1 MELKLLLLVGT
12 TLLAT
17 SVIGMLSKLSFR
29 HMPPHPSV
37 HAGIAPDAHS
47 EVQVLMEVDEVSSVG
62 KIKDEEV
69 LALKHKLDS
78 AISHTK
84 VSCPSLYL
92 SCPGPSTGCLS

>member
-1 MELKLLLLVGT
+1 
-12 TLLAT
+12 
-17 SVIGMLSKLSFR
+17 
-29 HMPPHPSV
+29 
-37 HAGIAPDAHS
+37 
-47 EVQVLMEVDEVSSVG
+47 MEVDEVSSVG

-92 SCPGPSTGCLS
+92 SCPGPSTGACHNTKSETTREQTTRKSCV